1 MELLLIP
8 LSKNE
13 LLIEADG
20 WQGIVK
26 VKALEIAR
34 AEIVVLRQNNEIDK
48 AEEIKAKT
56 AAAKAQLEK
65 VLEKVDES
73 NATGDPDKVSEAQQA
88 AADAHDLIQQVATS
102 VDEIVDAAK
111 QTAEIKHPRRR
122 QGYDLRLDFSQGV
135 GYLPRGWHP
144 LGGQYRK
151 FCRDPRVRL
160 VPFQASQSRDAQG
173 HVASGSTRTVGGFP
187 GQVGALGGD
196 DHRYH
201 LGTFGN

>member
-1 MELLLIP
+1 LISTAALELLLIP

-88 AADAHDLIQQVATS
+88 AADA
-102 VDEIVDAAK
+102 
-111 QTAEIKHPRRR
+111 
-122 QGYDLRLDFSQGV
+122 
-135 GYLPRGWHP
+135 
-144 LGGQYRK
+144 
-151 FCRDPRVRL
+151 
-160 VPFQASQSRDAQG
+160 
-173 HVASGSTRTVGGFP
+173 TR
-187 GQVGALGGD
+187 
-196 DHRYH
+196 
-201 LGTFGN
+201 